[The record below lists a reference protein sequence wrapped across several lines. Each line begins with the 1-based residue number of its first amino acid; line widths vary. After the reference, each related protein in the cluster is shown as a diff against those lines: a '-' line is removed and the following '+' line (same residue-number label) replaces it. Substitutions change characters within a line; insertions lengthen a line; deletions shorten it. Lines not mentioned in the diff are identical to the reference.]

1 MPVLPEALV
10 PLELTMT
17 NLMSGVYTS
26 SMLPISFDD
35 IAPEDIVRLVTD
47 KVSERKTLEF
57 KRTLNIGNTDDKAEF
72 LADVSSFANASGG
85 DILFGI
91 TDERGEDGN
100 ATGIP
105 GEIVGLTVSN
115 AGTECNRIEQL
126 IQTGLQPRLP
136 IVFVKA
142 LVIPERGMV
151 IVIRV
156 GKSWTAPHM
165 VSYANRTRFFSRN
178 SSSGKVLL
186 DVHQI
191 GAAFAEQR
199 GIGERLRAWKADRIS
214 KTLSGESPVG
224 LTGARLL
231 FHFIPAATL
240 MVDGQSLPRVFDTN
254 KWGNGRLLMSL
265 SPEWSRYNADGFLLT
280 SRESTDEGR
289 SYLQV
294 FKDGSLEYGDSYVLR
309 WNGRGSI
316 PSGIL
321 EEKLVATFGQA
332 MSLLKGLE
340 VSPPVYVTLTLI
352 DVKGAKL
359 ATPYFA
365 NGYESHPIDRV
376 VVVCPDVEVQHFA
389 EDPPYPATLLPIIN
403 SVWQA
408 AGIAQSLNIKQDQW
422 VVNY

>member
-1 MPVLPEALV
+1 M
-10 PLELTMT
+10 
-17 NLMSGVYTS
+17 G
-26 SMLPISFDD
+26 FDD
-35 IAPEDIVRLVTD
+35 ITPDDIVRLVTD
-47 KVSERKTLEF
+47 KVSERKTLEY
-57 KRTLNIGNTDDKAEF
+57 KKTLNVGNTDDKAEF

-91 TDERGEDGN
+91 TDEKGEDGN

-105 GEIVGLTVSN
+105 GEIVGLTISN

-136 IVFVKA
+136 VVFVKA
-142 LVIPERGMV
+142 LDIPERGMV

-191 GAAFAEQR
+191 RAAFAEQR

-214 KTLSGESPVG
+214 KALSGEGPVQ
-224 LTGARLL
+224 LMGARLL

-240 MVDGQSLPRVFDTN
+240 MFDGQSLPRVFNTS
-254 KWGNGRLLMSL
+254 KWGGGQVLMSL
-265 SPEWSRYNADGFLLT
+265 SSESWRYNADGFLLT
-280 SRESTDEGR
+280 SKETTDKGR
-289 SYLQV
+289 SYLQI
-294 FKDGSLEYGDSYVLR
+294 FKDGSLEYGDSYVLGS
-309 WNGRGSI
+309 NSRGSI

-321 EEKLVATFGQA
+321 EQKLVATFEQA
-332 MSLLKGLE
+332 LSLLKSLE
-340 VSPPVYVTLTLI
+340 VSPPIYVTLTLI
-352 DVKGAKL
+352 GVKGTKL
-359 ATPYFA
+359 ATPYYA
-365 NGYESHPIDRV
+365 DGYKSDLIDRD
-376 VVVCPDVEVQHFA
+376 VVVCPDVEVQHVT
-389 EDPPYPATLLPIIN
+389 EERPYPTTLLPIVN

-408 AGIAQSLNIKQDQW
+408 AGIAQSLNIKQGQW
-422 VVNY
+422 VVGY

>member
-1 MPVLPEALV
+1 
-10 PLELTMT
+10 
-17 NLMSGVYTS
+17 
-26 SMLPISFDD
+26 MLPISFDD
-35 IAPEDIVRLVTD
+35 IAAEDIMRLVTD
-47 KVSERKTLEF
+47 KVSERKTLEY
-57 KRTLNIGNTDDKAEF
+57 KKTLNIANTDDKAEF

-85 DILFGI
+85 DIFFGI
-91 TDERGEDGN
+91 TDEKGNDGN
-100 ATGIP
+100 PTGIP
-105 GEIVGLTVSN
+105 GEIVGLMISN

-142 LVIPERGMV
+142 LDIPKHGMV

-156 GKSWTAPHM
+156 GKSWAAPHM

-178 SSSGKVLL
+178 SSSGKVQL

-191 GAAFAEQR
+191 RAAFAEQR
-199 GIGERLRAWKADRIS
+199 GIGDRLRALKADRIS
-214 KTLSGESPVG
+214 KSLSGEGPVE

-240 MVDGQSLPRVFDTN
+240 MLESQPLPRVFDST

-265 SPEWSRYNADGFLLT
+265 SPEWWRYNADGFLLT
-280 SRESTDEGR
+280 SKETTENGR

-294 FKDGSLEYGDSYVLR
+294 FKDGSLEYGDSYVLGA
-309 WNGRGSI
+309 NSKGSI

-321 EEKLVATFGQA
+321 EQKIVATFEQA
-332 MSLLKGLE
+332 QALLNYLE

-352 DVKGAKL
+352 GVKGTRL
-359 ATPYFA
+359 ATPYYSDRY
-365 NGYESHPIDRV
+365 GYESDLIDRDV
-376 VVVCPDVEVQHFA
+376 IVCPDVEVQHVK
-389 EDPPYPATLLPIIN
+389 EERPYPTTLLPIVN

-422 VVNY
+422 IVGY